1 MGMES
6 QTNEQPSEQAL
17 LELGFGPDPPA
28 VEEPPGEQSDPA
40 LVADPLEEDFET
52 DPALVPAGA
61 SAFLVAPA
69 VLDPQEVEAL
79 LSGLHSL
86 LEETSAA
93 AAANELVTDAVSGE
107 QQKDRGYESDASST

>member
-1 MGMES
+1 MGMDS
-6 QTNEQPSEQAL
+6 QTNEQASEQAL

-28 VEEPPGEQSDPA
+28 DSSPQVDLETDSEANPA
-40 LVADPLEEDFET
+40 LI
-52 DPALVPAGA
+52 PAGA
-61 SAFLVAPA
+61 SALLVAPA

-93 AAANELVTDAVSGE
+93 AAVNAFATDL
-107 QQKDRGYESDASST
+107 QKDSYESDPAATGCDRGHS